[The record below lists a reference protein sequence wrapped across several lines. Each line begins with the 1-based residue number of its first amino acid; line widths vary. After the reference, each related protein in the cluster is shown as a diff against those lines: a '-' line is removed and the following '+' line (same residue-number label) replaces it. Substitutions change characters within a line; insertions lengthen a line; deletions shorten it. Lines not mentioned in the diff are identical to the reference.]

1 MKRPSAGGFTLIE
14 VLVVLAILIAGFTAL
29 TQLQTSALKESAEAE
44 EKTSIQILC
53 QNELDKI
60 LSGIIELV
68 PGQENAIPEFNG
80 WSYTA
85 EYRPAPLPGLITI
98 RITARKS
105 EYLRLPSD
113 RPGVYDMIQKPLAEI
128 IVAQWADPDRIRI
141 AGRTP
146 AASADESA
154 SSRRRRQEGYDG
166 GLIGSLSAPP
176 SADPFAAIDGN
187 QPGFGSLSAPIDP
200 FAASGFETP
209 SELIGGVRS
218 P

>member
-1 MKRPSAGGFTLIE
+1 MKRPAGGFTLIE

-44 EKTSIQILC
+44 EKTSVQVLC

-60 LSGIIELV
+60 LSGISELV
-68 PGQENAIPEFNG
+68 PGQENPIPEFSD

-85 EYRPAPLPGLITI
+85 EYRPAPLAGLVTI
-98 RITARKS
+98 RVVARKS
-105 EYLRLPSD
+105 EYIRVPSN
-113 RPGVYDMIQKPLAEI
+113 RPGVFDMIRKPLAEI

-146 AASADESA
+146 GVPAEGSTIP
-154 SSRRRRQEGYDG
+154 RRRRQEGYDG
-166 GLIGSLSAPP
+166 ELIGSLSAPP
-176 SADPFAAIDGN
+176 AADPFAAIDGE

-209 SELIGGVRS
+209 SEQIGGVHQ